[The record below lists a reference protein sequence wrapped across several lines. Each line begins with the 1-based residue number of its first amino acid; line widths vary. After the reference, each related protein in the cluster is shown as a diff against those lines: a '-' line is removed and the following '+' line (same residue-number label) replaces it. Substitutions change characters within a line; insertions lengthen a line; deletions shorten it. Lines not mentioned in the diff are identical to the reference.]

1 MANWQT
7 AFDWM
12 MDNEDA
18 LRAYAIVND
27 VGGQAISG
35 INSAVFPDNFA
46 AISSVPQVQ
55 RGILVQAFYYN
66 YFWNQWYAQLNSDD
80 VAKRVF
86 DAAVNMGPG
95 TAVKLLQQAIDNC
108 AKAFVVSND
117 GIWGQ
122 LTVGHANICPPDRLV
137 AAFQQAR
144 SDHYRA
150 IVAADASKAPYLATW
165 LARSEK

>member
-12 MDNEDA
+12 MNNEDA

-35 INSAVFPDNFA
+35 INSAAFPKQFA
-46 AISSVPQVQ
+46 TIAAMPQAARAPAVQ
-55 RGILVQAFYYN
+55 TFYKWN
-66 YFWNQWYAQLNSDD
+66 FWNQWYAQLASDD

-95 TAVKLLQQAIDNC
+95 TAVKLLQKAVNLLWNGLALVEDGVWGPATISAVNEDSS
-108 AKAFVVSND
+108 AKVVS
-117 GIWGQ
+117 
-122 LTVGHANICPPDRLV
+122 
-137 AAFQQAR
+137 AFQQVR
-144 SDHYRA
+144 CDHYRA
-150 IVAADASKAPYLATW
+150 IVAADQSKAPYLAAW
-165 LARSEK
+165 LARAEK